1 MVVFLAVYC
10 NYPNTAHKYITVCQ
24 KILFRKSLISFKV
37 SGLIRILGRLMITS
51 LIYNWGNRD
60 SLIHLYSFIQ
70 QRFSEDLFCPGLGIQ
85 QGTSQSLRPHRA
97 AALGDKTGRSQR
109 NTSQIKKYYVKG
121 DKNLKSWSEDRS
133 VGFYMGWG
141 ASGKT
146 SLDDIWAETW
156 RKVPRDEFLKA
167 LRLRWVGE
175 GWASRN
181 SEWAWSRGLWGQRG
195 AVHTGLIDP
204 IRTLLLLSGMGSH

>member
-85 QGTSQSLRPHRA
+85 QWTSQSLRPHRA

-109 NTSQIKKYYVKG
+109 NISQIKKYYAKG
-121 DKNLKSWSEDRS
+121 DKNLKSWSEDRKWQECRILYG
-133 VGFYMGWG
+133 VGGIREDLSRWYL
-141 ASGKT
+141 S
-146 SLDDIWAETW
+146 
-156 RKVPRDEFLKA
+156 RDLK
-167 LRLRWVGE
+167 E
-175 GWASRN
+175 GSPADTQRRVLKG
-181 SEWAWSRGLWGQRG
+181 SEA
-195 AVHTGLIDP
+195 
-204 IRTLLLLSGMGSH
+204 